1 MAAIIAPASLA
12 TPPMPFLLRDMSES
26 IGQMVVVPD
35 DRWDDVI
42 KILQRHKI
50 QFIETDQG
58 SFAYLP
64 NGDANGGLFE
74 LR

>member
-1 MAAIIAPASLA
+1 
-12 TPPMPFLLRDMSES
+12 MSDS

-35 DRWDDVI
+35 DKWDEVI
-42 KILQRHKI
+42 AMLHRHEI

-64 NGDANGGLFE
+64 GSDVKDGVFE
-74 LR
+74 LRPAREK